1 MFVQEENP
9 YVVFALPKRK
19 KQDSHR
25 IYDFQSLI
33 YIKVGGGFKNDFKD
47 KEILWSLGKRST
59 SGDRG
64 HPTPPEHD
72 WGFSGRSKNDP
83 WWQPNPSKASMTPA
97 NMFAGLQTTQKEAL
111 LDQKKKTK
119 NEALSRQPA
128 DKYEVFIG
136 FYLREKL

>member
-1 MFVQEENP
+1 MFVQEENL

-47 KEILWSLGKRST
+47 KEIHWSLGKRST

-64 HPTPPEHD
+64 HP
-72 WGFSGRSKNDP
+72 
-83 WWQPNPSKASMTPA
+83 
-97 NMFAGLQTTQKEAL
+97 
-111 LDQKKKTK
+111 
-119 NEALSRQPA
+119 
-128 DKYEVFIG
+128 V
-136 FYLREKL
+136 